1 MTKDDMTALLGSAG
15 VTQEIITAMEQ
26 AYEMGFEHGAKAG
39 HLMRVAVEAARDVC
53 KYLDHDEVEKAKG
66 HTEFYWNAID
76 RLRDLE

>member
-39 HLMRVAVEAARDVC
+39 AVMRELVEEAESICNCIDS
-53 KYLDHDEVEKAKG
+53 
-66 HTEFYWNAID
+66 HTGAQIKTNDFWNLYD
-76 RLRDLE
+76 RLRALQ

>member
-39 HLMRVAVEAARDVC
+39 VVMREIVEEAESVC
-53 KYLDHDEVEKAKG
+53 NALDAGEEDPKTDKFWALFG
-66 HTEFYWNAID
+66 
-76 RLRDLE
+76 RLRALQ